1 MVVQWQGREIIVR
14 ERQFLLPSF
23 ENRSIARELLRDRVV
38 VISWDM
44 TAVRNHCSYFYVFP

>member
-23 ENRSIARELLRDRVV
+23 EKRSIARELLHNRVV
-38 VISWDM
+38 MVSWDM
-44 TAVRNHCSYFYVFP
+44 TVIRNHCSCFYVFP